1 MAATPTAAAARTQP
15 HRPRPSESSDSSDSD
30 DGDDADLR
38 AECEQQRRK
47 LEADAAQM
55 AAERKDVALQRQERA
70 NLKQR
75 PSLQLRSPPPLL
87 MLTTML
93 MPTLPRR

>member
-1 MAATPTAAAARTQP
+1 MAATPPRRARSRIVFARVVGFERQ
-15 HRPRPSESSDSSDSD
+15 R
-30 DGDDADLR
+30 DAELR
-38 AECEQQRRK
+38 AEREQQRRK

-55 AAERKDVALQRQERA
+55 DAERKNVALQRQERA

-75 PSLQLRSPPPLL
+75 PSLRLRSPPLTL

-93 MPTLPRR
+93 TPTPPRR